1 MISIFLKMKFCLVKS
16 NRSEH
21 TKKQENSLVK
31 THRSTRVRFNVGG
44 YRYETT
50 IETLL
55 KYPDTLLGRM
65 FQPENAQLLPDEKEI
80 FIDRNGEVFP
90 VILNFYRNGTIIIP
104 PNLSPE
110 QVEQELDFFQI
121 KRISTTNLHDTTPT
135 SSSTTTNKMEGK
147 DFYSEL
153 KKLADS
159 YHNENQ
165 KKEQLLINEVHS
177 LHIQTTQIIIITHCY
192 N

>member
-1 MISIFLKMKFCLVKS
+1 
-16 NRSEH
+16 
-21 TKKQENSLVK
+21 
-31 THRSTRVRFNVGG
+31 
-44 YRYETT
+44 
-50 IETLL
+50 
-55 KYPDTLLGRM
+55 M

-121 KRISTTNLHDTTPT
+121 KRTFATNLQDTTL
-135 SSSTTTNKMEGK
+135 SSSSNTTNKVEGK
-147 DFYSEL
+147 DIYSEL

-159 YHNENQ
+159 YHNQ
-165 KKEQLLINEVHS
+165 THRKDQLLINEVR
-177 LHIQTTQIIIITHCY
+177 LLQIQTTTTTTTTTTIIH
-192 N
+192 